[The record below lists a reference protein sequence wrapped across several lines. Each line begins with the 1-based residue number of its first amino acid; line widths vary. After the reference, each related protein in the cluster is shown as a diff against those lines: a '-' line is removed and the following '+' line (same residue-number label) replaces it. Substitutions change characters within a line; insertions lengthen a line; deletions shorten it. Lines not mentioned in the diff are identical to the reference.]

1 MFVCMNVCPQGTY
14 VCTYVRT
21 YVCMLSSIV
30 VTNDDFLPIMII
42 VKIGIKVILPE
53 GSLIVYIRKYV
64 HAYTV
69 RMRDQLY
76 TMSLRFVQY
85 TDELDRST

>member
-1 MFVCMNVCPQGTY
+1 MYAHKVLTY

-30 VTNDDFLPIMII
+30 VTNNDFLPIMILS
-42 VKIGIKVILPE
+42 KFGIKVILPE
-53 GSLIVYIRKYV
+53 GSLIVCIRKYV

-76 TMSLRFVQY
+76 TMSLQTEGY
-85 TDELDRST
+85 TFCTVH